1 MRWTRV
7 PARLGPLARLLAHQ
21 PYRQLPHI
29 DGLVLIAVLLS
40 CVLLSASY
48 GSKPVASSTAGWD
61 HVVDL
66 LLSDFHLVGV
76 VEEAGFGSCFV
87 LGVVEG
93 ALFHG
98 RLVGGH
104 VCVGSCA
111 CCDSSHMCRVGAFT
125 LHSPWLCNCLIQVH
139 H

>member
-1 MRWTRV
+1 MRWPRV

-29 DGLVLIAVLLS
+29 DRLILITILLS
-40 CVLLSASY
+40 GILLRASNS
-48 GSKPVASSTAGWD
+48 SKPVAASTARRD

-76 VEEAGFGSCFV
+76 VEEPGFGSCFV
-87 LGVVEG
+87 LSVIEG

-98 RLVGGH
+98 RLVGGD

-111 CCDSSHMCRVGAFT
+111 RCDSSHMGRVGVFT
-125 LHSPWLCNCLIQVH
+125 LHCPWLCNCLIKIH